1 MYFDPAETMRPEP
14 LTHSPFKALVVP
26 RPIGWISTADAEGRP
41 NIAPF
46 SYFNAVSDD
55 PPCVMFCPNGSH
67 QEGGAKDTLA
77 NINATGEF
85 VFNLVGWDQ
94 KDAMNQTSANRPH
107 GESEFDF
114 AGVKSLPCNKINV
127 PRVAEAAASFEC
139 RHLTTISIPPGQE
152 DTGNNVVIG
161 EVVGI
166 HIRDEYIK
174 DGKVDLHAIRPI
186 ARLGYMDYTFVGDI
200 FSMKRPD

>member
-26 RPIGWISTADAEGRP
+26 RPIGWISTVDANGQP

-46 SYFNAVSDD
+46 SYFNAVSDN
-55 PPCVMFCPNGSH
+55 PPCVMFCPNGTH
-67 QEGGAKDTLA
+67 QDGGAKDTLT
-77 NINATGEF
+77 NIKQTGEF
-85 VFNLVGWDQ
+85 VFNLVGWDL
-94 KDAMNQTSANRPH
+94 KEEMNQTSANRPH

-114 AGVKSLPCNKINV
+114 ANLESLPCHKVNA
-127 PRVAEAAASFEC
+127 PRVAAAAASFEC
-139 RHLTTISIPPGQE
+139 RHLTTVTIPPDQD
-152 DTGNNVVIG
+152 DTGNNMVIG

-174 DGKVDLHAIRPI
+174 EGKIDLKAIRPV
-186 ARLGYMDYTFVGDI
+186 ARLGYMDYTFVDDV
-200 FSMKRPD
+200 FSMQRPD